1 MSDDGSVSRPS
12 RGRRPRS
19 SPQAASGAVGRV
31 GLDRTRGA
39 SRKLRGCKHQ
49 SGHHKIETTAVA
61 LGVTESPPRAVTTLL
76 LSRILSSGR
85 PRMPGRRV
93 PLWADELSE
102 RQSSHRSPVGDKP
115 EAVDLARDRCV
126 SALLPSSGRRSGRP
140 ALWAECD
147 RALGAERSDPL
158 VAEPNRGAPGRR
170 RAAAVPWV
178 TRSG

>member
-1 MSDDGSVSRPS
+1 MRERLSPSTRSPMLTIENARELRGIRRGHEIELLLPVRGGQKRKPMLRGS
-12 RGRRPRS
+12 RG
-19 SPQAASGAVGRV
+19 A
-31 GLDRTRGA
+31 
-39 SRKLRGCKHQ
+39 
-49 SGHHKIETTAVA
+49 
-61 LGVTESPPRAVTTLL
+61 
-76 LSRILSSGR
+76 
-85 PRMPGRRV
+85 
-93 PLWADELSE
+93 
-102 RQSSHRSPVGDKP
+102 KP

-126 SALLPSSGRRSGRP
+126 SALLPSSRRRSGRP